1 MIGMAV
7 TETQGY
13 NMAFANAGMSPAD
26 FTGLTTTAGFQMGA
40 VAPASKGLATF
51 DDMIAA
57 AKAGEPIR
65 FGAMSP
71 DLADLADQLGKAR
84 PRGWSSTSNDVRSGK
99 AVMDGVNA
107 GDMDVSFMAG
117 LPAKGVAAGDLVNL
131 SAPLAKTPDTPT
143 FADLGLGYN
152 SDR

>member
-13 NMAFANAGMSPAD
+13 NMAVANAGMSPAD

-40 VAPASKGLATF
+40 VAPASQGLATF

-71 DLADLADQLGKAR
+71 CLADLADRLGNAKGVEVNSNAV
-84 PRGWSSTSNDVRSGK
+84 RGGK

-117 LPAKGVAAGDLVNL
+117 LPAKGVAAGDLGNL

-143 FADLGLGYN
+143 FADLGLGFN
-152 SDR
+152 SDG